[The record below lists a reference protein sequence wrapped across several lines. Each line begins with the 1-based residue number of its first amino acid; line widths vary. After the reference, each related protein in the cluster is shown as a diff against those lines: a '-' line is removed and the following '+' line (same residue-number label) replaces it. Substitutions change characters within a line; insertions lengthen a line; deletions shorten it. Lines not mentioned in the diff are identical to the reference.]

1 MEITEKNTEKCMI
14 IGIQGRLDTISSPV
28 FEKRLTE
35 LMDNQVTRILVNC
48 SLLDY
53 ISSSGLRTLLI
64 AVKRITPAKGKF
76 VICGLSD
83 NILEIFAISGFT
95 EILEIYPG
103 EEEALS
109 VF

>member
-14 IGIQGRLDTISSPV
+14 IGIQGRLDTISNTV

-35 LMDNQVTRILVNC
+35 LIDQQVIRILVSC
-48 SLLDY
+48 SQMDY

-64 AVKRITPAKGKF
+64 TLKRITPAGGKL
-76 VICGLSD
+76 VLCGLRE
-83 NILEIFAISGFT
+83 NIHEIFAISGFT
-95 EILEIYPG
+95 TIFDIYSG